1 MTAIAF
7 KLRFNTKN
15 SIIAQMNAYIVA
27 KPHARFDRNKT
38 LLKKNF
44 LAFRYANG

>member
-7 KLRFNTKN
+7 KLKFNTK
-15 SIIAQMNAYIVA
+15 IALFVNAYIVA